1 MCKPS
6 PKKKCHPP
14 SSPASS
20 PELCVSFNRPWRSS
34 ALPCSLCIMTALW
47 IHLIPLLSQ
56 LCTSIKASGLI
67 LAELKGSTLQEN
79 TSPTDGSYSQDLLHS
94 PSSKQHSLKGNV
106 LQKNKNKKNLNSLLG
121 LTAFSAK
128 GLLVVLFVSDRWEE
142 TALSGMLVK
151 SHSASLLLCQTAML
165 QAERRARHN
174 SCSLTELQE
183 GQNLH
188 FLFPQWKIQFS
199 LFILASF
206 FNSC

>member
-1 MCKPS
+1 MCKSS

-106 LQKNKNKKNLNSLLG
+106 LQKNKNKKFWIHSKVSQRSQRKGFWLSCLFLIDGRKQHCPECWWNHIVPH
-121 LTAFSAK
+121 FCSAR
-128 GLLVVLFVSDRWEE
+128 LP
-142 TALSGMLVK
+142 
-151 SHSASLLLCQTAML
+151 
-165 QAERRARHN
+165 
-174 SCSLTELQE
+174 CSRLRGELDTT
-183 GQNLH
+183 
-188 FLFPQWKIQFS
+188 P
-199 LFILASF
+199 AP
-206 FNSC
+206 